1 MAGIIVEYARFV
13 EAQQRRARIG
23 PQRVRWPRETSP
35 ETTGSAAVDKH
46 RFDIGESRQFVS
58 MQDEAAH
65 HRGST
70 TRGSVDG

>member
-23 PQRVRWPRETSP
+23 PQRMRWPRETSP
-35 ETTGSAAVDKH
+35 ETNGSAAVDNQRLH
-46 RFDIGESRQFVS
+46 IGESRQFFS

-65 HRGST
+65 HRGRT

>member
-1 MAGIIVEYARFV
+1 MAGIVVEYARFV

-23 PQRVRWPRETSP
+23 PQRMRWPRETSR
-35 ETTGSAAVDKH
+35 ETNGSAAVDNH
-46 RFDIGESRQFVS
+46 RVGESRQFVS
-58 MQDEAAH
+58 MRDEAAH

>member
-13 EAQQRRARIG
+13 EAQQRRARIE
-23 PQRVRWPRETSP
+23 PQRIRRPRETSP
-35 ETTGSAAVDKH
+35 ETNGSAAVDNH
-46 RFDIGESRQFVS
+46 GSDVGESRQFVS

-70 TRGSVDG
+70 TCGSVDG